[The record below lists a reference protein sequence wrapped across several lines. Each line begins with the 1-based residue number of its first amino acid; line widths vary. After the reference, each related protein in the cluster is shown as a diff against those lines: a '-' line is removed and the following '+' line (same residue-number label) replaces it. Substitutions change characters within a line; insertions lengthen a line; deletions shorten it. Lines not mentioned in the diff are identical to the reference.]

1 MGGSNK
7 SNVEQ
12 RDPQLFGSIG
22 SINELEDQV
31 AAYSELLRVNNKTF
45 ASSFEGEIL
54 ECVHRSHS
62 SVDGF
67 FVNP

>member
-1 MGGSNK
+1 M
-7 SNVEQ
+7 
-12 RDPQLFGSIG
+12 
-22 SINELEDQV
+22 INELDDQV
-31 AAYSELLRVNNKTF
+31 AAYSELLRVNIKTF